1 MIRTGIFGGSFN
13 PIHNGHV
20 QLACHLLDQAG
31 LDEIWFMVSPQNPLK
46 QQASLLDE
54 HLRLELVRLALEET
68 PRLVASDYEF
78 HLPRPSYTWNTLQH
92 LSSDYPDRTFTLLI
106 GEDNLRCFHQ
116 WAHADDILSTY
127 DIVVYPRGHEQH
139 IDPSSLPPRVRMVQT
154 PLYDIS
160 STEVRR
166 RIHNGEPWSQLVP
179 KAVYEKL
186 KELTFLLHKQ

>member
-13 PIHNGHV
+13 PVHNGHV
-20 QLACHLLDQAG
+20 QLARQLLDMAG

-46 QQASLLDE
+46 QQTTLLDE
-54 HLRLELVRLALEET
+54 HLRLELVRLALKDD

-78 HLPRPSYTWNTLQH
+78 RLPRPSYTWNTLQH
-92 LSSDYPDRTFTLLI
+92 LSADYPDRTFTLLI
-106 GEDNLRCFHQ
+106 GEDNLRCFHR
-116 WAHADDILSTY
+116 WAHADELLRSY
-127 DIVVYPRGHEQH
+127 DIVVYPRGHER
-139 IDPSSLPPRVRMVQT
+139 IDISSLPSRVRVVDT

-166 RIHNGEPWSQLVP
+166 RIQNNEPWDQLVP

-186 KELTFLLHKQ
+186 KDLTVLLHKQ